1 MENNKMSKNGII
13 TAVDLFCGAGG
24 TSTGL
29 YNACVSMGKKVDLL
43 AINHWQKAIDTH
55 QANHPDARCL
65 CAPLESI
72 DPRVAVPSGHLDLL
86 VASPECTYHSNARG
100 GKPINDQLRASAWHV
115 LR

>member
-1 MENNKMSKNGII
+1 MSKDGII
-13 TAVDLFCGAGG
+13 EAVDLFCGAGG

-29 YNACVSMGKKVDLL
+29 YNACMAMGKKVDLL

-72 DPRVAVPSGHLDLL
+72 DPRVNHPPSQMAGMKG
-86 VASPECTYHSNARG
+86 N
-100 GKPINDQLRASAWHV
+100 
-115 LR
+115 